1 MNNNNLRAP
10 RRSGV
15 SVAGASAV
23 EQSVAGLGPL
33 LSRRSVLRAGLLAGM
48 AISSGCATLTG
59 RRALDGEAVYP
70 HLTAEEARVL
80 TRLTAILLPTEQF
93 GLPSSID
100 EVPTVANIND
110 MAGDMS
116 AQTRDLM
123 GMALWAFERRP
134 MASFRFSRFSR
145 LDDEEALRYVQAL
158 QAGTF
163 FERGLITTL
172 HTVVCVNY
180 WRDSRT
186 WPGLD
191 YHGPVTG
198 IWGVRRLGNAPMPNG
213 SSAIQPT
220 A

>member
-1 MNNNNLRAP
+1 MLT
-10 RRSGV
+10 
-15 SVAGASAV
+15 
-23 EQSVAGLGPL
+23 
-33 LSRRSVLRAGLLAGM
+33 GM
-48 AISSGCATLTG
+48 VISSGCATLTG

-80 TRLTAILLPTEQF
+80 TRLTEILLPTEQF
-93 GLPSSID
+93 NLPSSLH

-116 AQTRDLM
+116 GQTRDLLA
-123 GMALWAFERRP
+123 MALWAFERRP

-145 LDDEEALRYVQAL
+145 LDDEEALRYVQAM

-198 IWGVRRLGNAPMPNG
+198 IWGVRRLGNAPLPNG
-213 SSAIQPT
+213 SSATQPT